1 MAVMHRSLRLAALA
15 AALLSPVA
23 LAGAQTQ
30 VGRSDSIYTWRGALP
45 AHAQLTIR
53 NFNGPIDVRPAAGNT
68 AEFRGVKR
76 TRGSGS
82 IQDIGF
88 AVENGSN
95 GDVSIC
101 ASLRQSNPCDRDGY
115 RGDDDRGG
123 HWRNDLSVAM
133 TVLLPRGA
141 QLKLTTGNGEV
152 SVENVGGDVQAS
164 TGNGRVRIA
173 GTEGTVRVSTG
184 NGDVDVRGAKSSVR
198 VSTGNGRVN
207 VVTADGPVEV
217 HTGNGDIDVV
227 MSALK
232 AKDDMTFSSGSGS
245 VRVTLPAGYNG
256 ELDASTGNGEL
267 RSDFD
272 LKIQGRMDPRHVR
285 ATIGDGGPRLRL
297 STGNGRLAI
306 LKG

>member
-1 MAVMHRSLRLAALA
+1 MVAMLRSLRTAAFAATVLAPLALA
-15 AALLSPVA
+15 S
-23 LAGAQTQ
+23 AQTQ
-30 VGRSDSIYTWRGALP
+30 VGRADSIYTWRGALP
-45 AHAQLTIR
+45 ARAQLSIR
-53 NFNGPIDVRPAAGNT
+53 NFNGPIDVRPASGSM

-76 TRGSGS
+76 TRGNGS
-82 IQDIGF
+82 IRDIAF
-88 AVENGSN
+88 EIENGN
-95 GDVSIC
+95 GGDVSIC
-101 ASLRQSNPCDRDGY
+101 ATLRRSSSCDDRGY
-115 RGDDDRGG
+115 RGDDDRGE
-123 HWRNDLSVAM
+123 WRNDLSVAM

-141 QLKLTTGNGEV
+141 QLKVATGNGELTL
-152 SVENVGGDVQAS
+152 ENVGGDVQAS
-164 TGNGRVRIA
+164 TGNGRVRIT
-173 GTEGTVRVSTG
+173 GTDGSVKVSTG
-184 NGDVDVRGAKSSVR
+184 NGDVDVRGAKSAVH

-207 VVTADGPVEV
+207 VSTSDGPVDV
-217 HTGNGDIDVV
+217 HTGNGDIEVV
-227 MSALK
+227 MSALR

-272 LKIQGRMDPRHVR
+272 LKIEGRMNPRHVR